1 MQKSRRLTH
10 NYNHF
15 YVNCLHFKT
24 HFLWRIISSWV
35 AMQKKGQWNDQK
47 KSENGYFCH
56 QDDDY
61 GPIPNIQ
68 VISCDHQHYLHATMN
83 HHQLNGVIS

>member
-47 KSENGYFCH
+47 KKVKM
-56 QDDDY
+56 
-61 GPIPNIQ
+61 
-68 VISCDHQHYLHATMN
+68 VIFAIKMMTMVLY
-83 HHQLNGVIS
+83 QTFKSSLVIISIIYR